1 MKSLVLIFLYLLMST
16 VVRANSLS
24 GQIDNHL
31 RDSLPKKLSIKPN
44 KNEKLYCSDY
54 AKSKYKILISG
65 SKIKITRL
73 YKEYVESFSGTIKN
87 GKIYS
92 NNPDEIT
99 VKDIKGK
106 YYKFQ
111 DSYFG
116 VLNIENGDYEWF
128 SLCKN

>member
-1 MKSLVLIFLYLLMST
+1 MKSLVLILLYFFTST
-16 VVRANSLS
+16 IVRANSLS
-24 GQIDNHL
+24 GQIENHPQ
-31 RDSLPKKLSIKPN
+31 DTLPKKLSVKAN
-44 KNEKLYCSDY
+44 KNEKLYCSDF
-54 AKSKYKILISG
+54 AKSKYKIMISG
-65 SKIKITRL
+65 TKIKITCL
-73 YKEYVESFSGTIKN
+73 YKEYVETFSGTIKN

-111 DSYFG
+111 DGYFG
-116 VLNIENGDYEWF
+116 VLNMENGDYEWF

>member
-1 MKSLVLIFLYLLMST
+1 MKALVLILLYLLTST

-24 GQIDNHL
+24 SQIENHL
-31 RDSLPKKLSIKPN
+31 QDSLPKKLSVNAN
-44 KNEKLYCSDY
+44 KNEKLYCSDF

-73 YKEYVESFSGTIKN
+73 YKEYVETFSGTIKN

-99 VKDIKGK
+99 VNGTKGK

-111 DSYFG
+111 DGYFG

-128 SLCKN
+128 STCKN

>member
-1 MKSLVLIFLYLLMST
+1 MKTIIFVLTLLLFFNWGHATNCNGHLIFT
-16 VVRANSLS
+16 TDT
-24 GQIDNHL
+24 I
-31 RDSLPKKLSIKPN
+31 PKKKTVN
-44 KNEKLYCSDY
+44 ENEKLYCSDY

-73 YKEYVESFSGTIKN
+73 YKEYVETFSGTIKN

-92 NNPDEIT
+92 NHTDEKT

-111 DSYFG
+111 DGYFG

>member
-1 MKSLVLIFLYLLMST
+1 MKNLLLILLYLLMST

-24 GQIDNHL
+24 GQIENHPQ
-31 RDSLPKKLSIKPN
+31 DSFPKKSSVKAN

-54 AKSKYKILISG
+54 AKSKYKILILG

-73 YKEYVESFSGTIKN
+73 YKEYVETFSGTIKN

-92 NNPDEIT
+92 DHPDEKT

-111 DSYFG
+111 DGYFG

>member
-1 MKSLVLIFLYLLMST
+1 MKNVVLILLYLLTST
-16 VVRANSLS
+16 VVRATSFSNP
-24 GQIDNHL
+24 IENHPQ
-31 RDSLPKKLSIKPN
+31 DSLPKKLSVKAN

-54 AKSKYKILISG
+54 AKSRYKILISG
-65 SKIKITRL
+65 SKVKITRL
-73 YKEYVESFSGTIKN
+73 YKEYVETFTGTIKN

-92 NNPDEIT
+92 NNPDEII
-99 VKDIKGK
+99 VKGIKGK

-111 DSYFG
+111 DGYFG